1 MYRQI
6 YIRISI
12 WSMRRYGRVHRLLSR
27 FAELVSEGTIE
38 DLKPIPNKT
47 FTFEELEYLYNEG
60 YIYENND
67 VFYANVPASF

>member
-1 MYRQI
+1 M
-6 YIRISI
+6 
-12 WSMRRYGRVHRLLSR
+12 HRLLAR

-60 YIYENND
+60 YIYEDKD
-67 VFYANVPASF
+67 VFIASVPKSF